1 MGRSVANT
9 KAYYK
14 KGGTS
19 TKVAINTRA
28 GIEAN
33 SGKDAFGLF

>member
-9 KAYYK
+9 RAYYK

-19 TKVAINTRA
+19 TKVTISTKA
-28 GIEAN
+28 GIKVSSN
-33 SGKDAFGLF
+33 KNAFRLS